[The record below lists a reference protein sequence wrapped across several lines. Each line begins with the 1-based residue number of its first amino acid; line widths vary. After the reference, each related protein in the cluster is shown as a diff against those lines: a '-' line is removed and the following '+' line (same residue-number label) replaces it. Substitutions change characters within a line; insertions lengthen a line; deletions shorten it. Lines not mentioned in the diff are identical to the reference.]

1 LLPAGATSCR
11 AGFEPTEN
19 QHLSQRTA

>member
-11 AGFEPTEN
+11 VGFEPTEN

>member
-1 LLPAGATSCR
+1 LLPAGATSYR
-11 AGFEPTEN
+11 AGFEPAEN